1 MALDRDSNRIDPPIN
16 FRIDGHCVVNFD
28 DQYMFL
34 IGGTIDSGE
43 YSDDSDL
50 DEDEIPVFETESR
63 TWFIDM
69 KDDFEV
75 QQYHSMNDQRKDCQA
90 AVMNS
95 RGRRVIV
102 VAGGND
108 DHFGTLDSV
117 EILDPRSGRW
127 KSGKDN
133 HIATL

>member
-1 MALDRDSNRIDPPIN
+1 
-16 FRIDGHCVVNFD
+16 
-28 DQYMFL
+28 MFL
-34 IGGTIDSGE
+34 IGGVISSGE

-50 DEDEIPVFETESR
+50 DEDEIPYFGTERR

-69 KDDFEV
+69 KDSFFEV
-75 QQYHSMNDQRKDCQA
+75 KQFHSMSDERRDCQA

-95 RGRRVIV
+95 KGRRVIV

-127 KSGKDN
+127 KSGKYN
-133 HIATL
+133 YITSL